1 MLFLPQP
8 GFRYLGY
15 LDVFHHQGVEEVVVS
30 PITFHDPPARS
41 SLPVP
46 MILEP
51 VTLDVFV
58 SIRRCNHGSVQL
70 EAEINPWLLWVPL
83 ANEPI
88 GKEEGYCTGLGD

>member
-1 MLFLPQP
+1 MMLFLPQP

-30 PITFHDPPARS
+30 PITFHDPPARF

-58 SIRRCNHGSVQL
+58 LSEDAIMVLFKWKLRLTLGYFVF
-70 EAEINPWLLWVPL
+70 LLPM
-83 ANEPI
+83 NQ
-88 GKEEGYCTGLGD
+88 